1 MKKNNIK
8 YVLIPA
14 FAAAALFPVLANDNE
29 AKANDDKA
37 VTTSTVSKQ
46 ETPGEKPASIPTTN
60 NVAET
65 TPTNTANNVKPT
77 STNNIEATNSA
88 SVVDNETVKP
98 KVSLTEAEYKQKSAL
113 ELAQLIREK
122 KVTSTELVD
131 LAYKVIAEE
140 NPKLNAVLT
149 TENGKIPKAIV
160 DEAYRTAKEIDNRI
174 SAGKLAANPVD
185 WKAQPFLGVPALIKG
200 LDQLKNGDYTN
211 GVYLNKGKIAD
222 ESGPVAKEFAKLGFV
237 ILGQTNYPEL
247 GTRNITDSKLFGPA
261 GNPWDPSRNTGGSSG
276 GSAGAVASGMVPI
289 ASGSDAGGSIRIP
302 SSWTGLIGLK
312 PTGHVV
318 KFPLVKTIEDAKAY
332 FEKTELSK
340 PETLIEPPK
349 DLKKLK
355 IAYTLKTPLK
365 DLELSEVGKKAILET
380 VDFLRK
386 EGFTVEEV
394 KEFPIDGYEG
404 IKTYTVGGIGEESYV
419 AAVKNVTEENKRQLD
434 PTTYGLGTS
443 SYMEPNANTDISSVK
458 PLSTFIDQMNAFY
471 KKYDLF
477 LVPTNAV
484 TAPSNDKKVDPY
496 IEPDIAEQLYNI
508 NKIKDPKERFNLLT
522 KQWLPMTR
530 RSPYTWVF
538 NLSGNPAI
546 SLPTYL
552 SDKNLPFGVMFAA
565 KDNSEKVLL
574 EIGQYFQD
582 RHQFKMNP
590 AIRSTNISDNGKT
603 NEYGTKHEYTVP
615 TVAPTTPALPTL
627 NINNGSVSVT
637 IKSKDNNISVD
648 LNSKDATNLTLS
660 TKDITKDIN
669 LENLKDKVVAD
680 NNNNINN
687 KDQITSI
694 RVVDLELQRDDKTV
708 KLNVPRTVKIALLQN
723 EQNKDILV
731 YHIKQD
737 NSIEF
742 VPSEVTKDSLQFTVD
757 HFSKFAIV
765 AKIKTA
771 LAAGENDRNTT
782 AIQEEPKLTNEKTT
796 KVSSTATPKTLP
808 NTGESTNNF
817 LSAIGL
823 SFLALMGLLKRKNNN

>member
-14 FAAAALFPVLANDNE
+14 FAAAALFPVLANDNQ
-29 AKANDDKA
+29 AKANDDNTA
-37 VTTSTVSKQ
+37 APSTVNNTVS
-46 ETPGEKPASIPTTN
+46 TNEKPASVPTTN
-60 NVAET
+60 NVIET
-65 TPTNTANNVKPT
+65 TPANTTSNVKPAPI
-77 STNNIEATNSA
+77 NNTEVTNSA
-88 SVVDNETVKP
+88 SVVDKEIAKP
-98 KVSLTEAEYKQKSAL
+98 KVPFTVAEYKQKSAL

-149 TENGKIPKAIV
+149 TENGKIPHAIV
-160 DEAYRTAKEIDNRI
+160 EEAYRTAKEIDNRI

-185 WKAQPFLGVPALIKG
+185 WKEQPFLGVPTLIKG
-200 LDQLKNGDYTN
+200 LDELKNGDYTK

-222 ESGPVAKEFAKLGFV
+222 KNGPVAAEFAKLGFV
-237 ILGQTNYPEL
+237 ILGQTNTPEL

-261 GNPWDPSRNTGGSSG
+261 SNPWDPSRNTGGSSG

-318 KFPLVKTIEDAKAY
+318 KFPLVKTIEDAKA
-332 FEKTELSK
+332 FFDKTELNNK
-340 PETLIEPPK
+340 PKTLIEPPK

-365 DLELSEVGKKAILET
+365 DLELSEVAKKAILET

-419 AAVKNVTEENKRQLD
+419 AAVKNVTEQNKRQLD

-443 SYMEPNANTDISSVK
+443 SYMGPNANTDVSSVK

-590 AIRSTNISDNGKT
+590 AIRSANVSENGK
-603 NEYGTKHEYTVP
+603 
-615 TVAPTTPALPTL
+615 LPNL
-627 NINNGSVSVT
+627 DINNIT
-637 IKSKDNNISVD
+637 LKSKDNNISVD
-648 LNSKDATNLTLS
+648 INSKNAENLTLS
-660 TKDITKDIN
+660 AKDVTKDTN
-669 LENLKDKVVAD
+669 LEKLKDKVVAD
-680 NNNNINN
+680 NNNSINS

-694 RVVDLELQRDDKTV
+694 RVLDLELQKNNEKV
-708 KLNVPRTVKIALLQN
+708 ELNAPRTVKIALLQN
-723 EQNKDILV
+723 EQNKDIFV

-742 VPSEVTKDSLQFTVD
+742 VPSKVTKDSLQFTVD

-771 LAAGENDRNTT
+771 LSPSENDRNT
-782 AIQEEPKLTNEKTT
+782 AALQEKSKL
-796 KVSSTATPKTLP
+796 STETPKTLP
-808 NTGESTNNF
+808 NTGESTNNL

-823 SFLALMGLLKRKNNN
+823 SFLALIGLLKRRKNN

>member
-14 FAAAALFPVLANDNE
+14 FAAAALFPVLANDNQ
-29 AKANDDKA
+29 AKANEDKA
-37 VTTSTVSKQ
+37 ATTSTVNKP
-46 ETPGEKPASIPTTN
+46 ETTSEKSASIPTTN

-65 TPTNTANNVKPT
+65 TATTPASQANSIKPT
-77 STNNIEATNSA
+77 TVNNNETTNSA
-88 SVVDNETVKP
+88 SVINNETVKP
-98 KVSLTEAEYKQKSAL
+98 KAQFTVAEYKQKSAL

-185 WKAQPFLGVPALIKG
+185 WKAQPFLGVPTLIKG
-200 LDQLKNGDYTN
+200 LDELKNGDYTK

-222 ESGPVAKEFAKLGFV
+222 KSGPVATEFAKLGFV
-237 ILGQTNYPEL
+237 ILGQTNTPEL

-332 FEKTELSK
+332 FEKTGLIEPK
-340 PETLIEPPK
+340 TFIEPPK

-365 DLELSEVGKKAILET
+365 DLELSEVAKKAILQT

-404 IKTYTVGGIGEESYV
+404 IKTYTVGAIGEEGYV
-419 AAVKNVTEENKRQLD
+419 AAVKGVTEENKRQLD
-434 PTTYGLGTS
+434 PATYALGTS
-443 SYMEPNANTDISSVK
+443 SYMGPNANTDISSVK

-484 TAPSNDKKVDPY
+484 TAPSNDKKIDPYVDP
-496 IEPDIAEQLYNI
+496 EVEEQLYNI
-508 NKIKDPKERFNLLT
+508 NKIKDSKERFNLLT

-565 KDNSEKVLL
+565 KNNSEKILL

-582 RHQFKMNP
+582 KHQFKMNP
-590 AIRSTNISDNGKT
+590 AIRSSNVSENGK
-603 NEYGTKHEYTVP
+603 
-615 TVAPTTPALPTL
+615 LPNL
-627 NINNGSVSVT
+627 EINNIT
-637 IKSKDNNISVD
+637 LKSKDNNISVD
-648 LNSKDATNLTLS
+648 INSKNAENLTLS
-660 TKDITKDIN
+660 AKDITKETD
-669 LENLKDKVVAD
+669 LEKLKDKVIAD
-680 NNNNINN
+680 NNNNINH

-694 RVVDLELQRDDKTV
+694 RVVDLELQKDNKTV
-708 KLNVPRTVKIALLQN
+708 KLNAPRTVKIALLQN

-742 VPSEVTKDSLQFTVD
+742 VPSVVTKDSLQFTVD

-765 AKIKTA
+765 AKVNTA
-771 LAAGENDRNTT
+771 FSS
-782 AIQEEPKLTNEKTT
+782 NEKAIHSSSVKEEKKVVNTNST
-796 KVSSTATPKTLP
+796 KLDSTPKTLP

-823 SFLALMGLLKRKNNN
+823 SFLALIGLLKRKNNN